1 MNNKFLSKIF
11 IVSLLIS
18 SIISCKSN
26 NKSET
31 TSTKLI
37 ATEIKTLFDNQKEP
51 KTSIEDSSLLT
62 TPNETIA
69 AYKDANYEPLW
80 IKDEGLTNNGQTLI
94 NFIRNARSYGLIPE
108 AYNLQKITSQYNKLQ
123 LDSLWENERKNPK
136 NWARIDIL
144 LTDAFLSI
152 SRNLDRGYIPLDS
165 LSKDVTYSAA
175 KYKEA
180 LINTRKTDN
189 LLQILESFEPKSKSY
204 QDLKKLL
211 PNFLSAAD
219 FSKKYTF
226 IDYPI
231 TNKNKFVAQIIKRSK
246 EENLLP
252 NDVTNLDSIEL
263 SNLVKRIQEKKNL
276 EIDGKYGRQ
285 LILALN
291 NTDSEKFLKIVINMD
306 RLRRNREEYPNRY
319 LWVNL
324 PSFYLQVFENGETKI
339 ESKVII
345 GKPNTRTP
353 LITSKINQ
361 ITTYPTWT
369 IPTSIISK
377 EILPNIKKNN
387 NYLNRKG
394 YSIFDA
400 SGQKV
405 NPDSVNWSSYEKGIP
420 FKVVQPGGDA
430 NSLGIMKFNF
440 PNKYSVYLHDT
451 NQRSLF
457 NNSFRSL
464 SHGCVRVQNWDSLYQ
479 YIILSDKRANDDD
492 IASNGVLVD
501 SVKTWLNA
509 KKRRTVSI
517 VNELPIYIR
526 YYTAA
531 SKNGKIEFYEDVYG
545 EDNKIRNLIMKSINP
560 IATLN

>member
-26 NKSET
+26 DKNQT

-37 ATEIKTLFDNQKEP
+37 ATEIKNLFENQKEP
-51 KTSIEDSSLLT
+51 KTSIEDSSILT

-94 NFIRNARSYGLIPE
+94 NFITNARSYGLIPE
-108 AYNLQKITSQYNKLQ
+108 AYNVQKITSHYNKLQ
-123 LDSLWENERKNPK
+123 LDSLWENERKNQK

-152 SRNLDRGYIPLDS
+152 TRNLDRGYIPLDS
-165 LSKDVTYSAA
+165 LSKDATYSAA

-180 LINTRKTDN
+180 LINTSKTDN

-204 QDLKKLL
+204 IDLKKLL
-211 PNFLSAAD
+211 PNFLSSAD

-231 TNKNKFVAQIIKRSK
+231 TNKNKFIAQIIKRSK

-263 SNLVKRIQEKKNL
+263 SNLVKKIQEKKNL

-440 PNKYSVYLHDT
+440 PNKHSVYLHDT
-451 NQRSLF
+451 NQRGLF

-479 YIILSDKRANDDD
+479 YIILSDKRANADD
-492 IASNGVLVD
+492 IASNSVVVD

-509 KKRRTVSI
+509 KKRRTISI
-517 VNELPIYIR
+517 INELPIYIR

>member
-165 LSKDVTYSAA
+165 LSKDATYSAA

-560 IATLN
+560 IVTLN